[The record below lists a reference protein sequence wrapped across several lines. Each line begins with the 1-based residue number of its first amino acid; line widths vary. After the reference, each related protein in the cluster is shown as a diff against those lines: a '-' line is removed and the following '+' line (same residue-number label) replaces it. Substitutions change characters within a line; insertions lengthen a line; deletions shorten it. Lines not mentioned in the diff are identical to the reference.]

1 MFDVGTEGDE
11 ARIYLAKGDREVA
24 ALEGQAAPIPL
35 KPGQAVSVR
44 DGRLERITIE
54 PREARWPAGRLGF
67 EETPLATIVT
77 LANRGGGPDIEFQD
91 EAISA
96 LKVTGV
102 LDLRDTPS
110 LAHKLAAT
118 RGLRMEESGGSIMLT
133 RSD

>member
-11 ARIYLAKGDREVA
+11 ARIYLAKGDLEVA

-77 LANRGGGPDIEFQD
+77 LANRGGGTDLEFQD
-91 EAISA
+91 EAHSA
-96 LKVTGV
+96 HTVTGF
-102 LDLRDTPS
+102 LDIRTPPS
-110 LAHKLAAT
+110 HAHQ
-118 RGLRMEESGGSIMLT
+118 R
-133 RSD
+133 

>member
-11 ARIYLAKGDREVA
+11 ARIYLAKGDLEVA

-96 LKVTGV
+96 LKVRSEEHTSE
-102 LDLRDTPS
+102 LQS
-110 LAHKLAAT
+110 LMRISYAVFCLKNT
-118 RGLRMEESGGSIMLT
+118 K
-133 RSD
+133 